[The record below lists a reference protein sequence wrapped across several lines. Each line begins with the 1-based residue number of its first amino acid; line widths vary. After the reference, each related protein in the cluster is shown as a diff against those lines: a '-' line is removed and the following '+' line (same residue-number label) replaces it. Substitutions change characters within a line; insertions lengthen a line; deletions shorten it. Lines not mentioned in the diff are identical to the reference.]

1 MRKLFGKCR
10 CTAGETLTA
19 REESGQAVVEFALA
33 FPLLLLILCG
43 ILDFGWIYMNQY
55 RIEYAAF
62 TGARYAGI
70 HAPDSDDDEALD
82 LAVETLLPCLDEMDL
97 ALIMTVDPGFG
108 GQKFKAEQ
116 AEKIRAL
123 RRAGFTGDIS
133 VDGGVSMENARMLV
147 GAGASMLVMGTA
159 YFRAA
164 DPAAVARAVRELV

>member
-70 HAPDSDDDEALD
+70 HAPDSDDDEALE
-82 LAVETLLPCLDEMDL
+82 LAVASCVEENLPSVGDGTVAVTLDGAGKEVT
-97 ALIMTVDPGFG
+97 ITVDYPVPTLTFVAGTIV
-108 GQKFKAEQ
+108 GQTDPAH
-116 AEKIRAL
+116 AEKTT
-123 RRAGFTGDIS
+123 GF
-133 VDGGVSMENARMLV
+133 
-147 GAGASMLVMGTA
+147 
-159 YFRAA
+159 
-164 DPAAVARAVRELV
+164 